1 MAECQNCKGAAS
13 MTLCWP
19 CGKLLRAGL
28 AELPWYLARLAE
40 SAYGEAKLGRESA
53 KVSTGEKLPSLPL
66 NERASKLL
74 LECRATLTRWYLAVI
89 PTYSEPVP
97 SGEGCA
103 RKLAGE
109 IGALMR
115 AENAAEMLA
124 EVRRLRG
131 ECETAIDLPPDLQ
144 YVGLCASLLPP
155 VDDYTE
161 PAECGA
167 RMYCRQG
174 DTEVVCRRCKSTWDV
189 AELQAWMLSRV
200 DETLRSQAEM
210 WRLLKWIGRDVP
222 RSTFYRLVACEV
234 PCRAYR
240 LADGKLVDDPAP
252 SAVATPVYAYSDVVA
267 ALDARDAAEAERLAA
282 GRRKRGRPRKADTP
296 PSVDEATAAC

>member
-1 MAECQNCKGAAS
+1 MSECRNCKGAAS
-13 MTLCWP
+13 MVLCWS

-40 SAYGEAKLGRESA
+40 SAYGEARTGRESA

-66 NERASKLL
+66 NERASRLL
-74 LECRATLTRWYLAVI
+74 LEARATLTRWYLGII
-89 PTYSEPVP
+89 PAYSEPVP

-103 RKLAGE
+103 RRLAGE

-115 AENAAEMLA
+115 AEDAVDMLA
-124 EVRRLRG
+124 EVRRLRA
-131 ECETAIDLPPDLQ
+131 ECEVAIDLPPDLQ

-155 VDDYTE
+155 VDDHT
-161 PAECGA
+161 PPVECGS

-174 DTEVVCRRCKSTWDV
+174 DAEVECRRCGCRWDV
-189 AELQAWMLSRV
+189 AELQAWMMSRV

-222 RSTFYRLVACEV
+222 RSTFYRLVATEV

-252 SAVATPVYAYSDVVA
+252 SAVATPVYAYTDVVA
-267 ALDARDAAEAERLAA
+267 ALDARDAAEAERRAA
-282 GRRKRGRPRKADTP
+282 GKAKRGRPRKSDTP
-296 PSVDEATAAC
+296 VSVDAATAAC

>member
-1 MAECQNCKGAAS
+1 MSECRNCKGAAS
-13 MTLCWP
+13 MVLCWT
-19 CGKLLRAGL
+19 CGKVLRAGL
-28 AELPWYLARLAE
+28 VELPWYLARLAE
-40 SAYGEAKLGRESA
+40 SAYGEAKTGRESA

-74 LECRATLTRWYLAVI
+74 LEARGLLTRWYLDLLALPGV
-89 PTYSEPVP
+89 PVP
-97 SGEGCA
+97 SGDDCA

-109 IGALMR
+109 IGVLLR
-115 AENAAEMLA
+115 AENAVEMLA
-124 EVRRLRG
+124 EVRRLRAA
-131 ECETAIDLPPDLQ
+131 CEVAIDLPPDLQ
-144 YVGLCASLLPP
+144 YVGLCASINFSE
-155 VDDYTE
+155 TG
-161 PAECGA
+161 AEVECA
-167 RMYCRQG
+167 SRLYCRQG
-174 DTEVVCRRCKSTWDV
+174 DAEVECRRCRMRWDV

-222 RSTFYRLVACEV
+222 RSSFYRLVATEV

-282 GRRKRGRPRKADTP
+282 GRRKRGRPRKPAD
-296 PSVDEATAAC
+296 VDAATVAS

>member
-1 MAECQNCKGAAS
+1 MAECQNCKGTAS
-13 MTLCWP
+13 MSLCWP

-28 AELPWYLARLAE
+28 AELPWYLDRLAE
-40 SAYGEAKLGRESA
+40 SAYGEAKVARESA
-53 KVSTGEKLPSLPL
+53 KVSTGEKLPGLPL
-66 NERASKLL
+66 NERASRLL
-74 LECRATLTRWYLAVI
+74 LEARGTLTRWYLAVFA
-89 PTYSEPVP
+89 PFGEPVP

-115 AENAAEMLA
+115 ADDAAGMLA
-124 EVRRLRG
+124 EVRRLR
-131 ECETAIDLPPDLQ
+131 EACEVAIDLPPDLQ
-144 YVGLCASLLPP
+144 YVGLCAALLPP
-155 VDDYTE
+155 VDDDTE

-174 DTEVVCRRCKSTWDV
+174 DVEVECRRCRSRWDV

-200 DETLRSQAEM
+200 DETLRTQAEM

-222 RSTFYRLVACEV
+222 RSTFYRLVAAEV

-240 LADGKLVDDPAP
+240 LADGKLTDDPAP
-252 SAVATPVYAYSDVVA
+252 SAVAAPVYAYSDVVA

-282 GRRKRGRPRKADTP
+282 GRRKRGRPRKPAD
-296 PSVDEATAAC
+296 VDTATVVG